1 MNVTLLGTG
10 MPAPDP
16 ARRGPS
22 QVIEIDRQ
30 LLLVDCGAGA
40 LHRLLE
46 AGYSL
51 GALRR
56 IAITHLHSDHISGLV
71 DLLWAGWVGD
81 QWETPPPIAG
91 PPGTAEFVRRLLD
104 AFAYDIRIRTAEGGL
119 RREGLEPAIEEI
131 EEGWATRGEGWRLRA
146 FRVEHQPVDQAFGFR
161 LDADDGSV
169 VISGDTRR
177 SENLIRHARHTD
189 LLVHEVIW
197 RPGMERLIAG
207 TPDPK
212 LRARR
217 KKVLDYHTP
226 ADDLGE
232 VAAAAE
238 AKHLALSHLIFAG
251 GAPDD
256 LRADVRKNF
265 SGRLTIGED
274 LATFTIG

>member
-1 MNVTLLGTG
+1 MKVTLLGTG

-16 ARRGPS
+16 RRRGPS
-22 QVIEIDRQ
+22 QVIEVDSQ
-30 LLLVDCGAGA
+30 LVLVDCGAGA

-56 IAITHLHSDHISGLV
+56 IAITHLHSDHITGLA

-81 QWETPPPIAG
+81 HWETPPPIAG

-131 EEGWATRGEGWRLRA
+131 EEGWTAEGDHWRLSG

-177 SENLIRHARHTD
+177 SENLIHHARHVD

-197 RPGMERLIAG
+197 RPGMEKLIAS
-207 TPDPK
+207 TPDPQV
-212 LRARR
+212 RARR
-217 KKVLDYHTP
+217 QKVLNYHTT

-232 VAAAAE
+232 VAASTGV
-238 AKHLALSHLIFAG
+238 KHLALSHLIFAG
-251 GAPDD
+251 GTPDD
-256 LRADVRKNF
+256 LRADVSKTF
-265 SGRLTIGED
+265 PGRLTVGED